1 MKKPIIITLLYFFLT
16 SLTSFS
22 QGEWIEEVID
32 PETGLRTGKI
42 ELSRAAPKNVQKS
55 RFPIEIRSKSP
66 QFPPMVPFSRENN
79 LIEKLNNIKLVDS
92 YYINEIKGYSI
103 LRLNE

>member
-42 ELSRAAPKNVQKS
+42 EINAFRGQ
-55 RFPIEIRSKSP
+55 ISKEQS
-66 QFPPMVPFSRENN
+66 
-79 LIEKLNNIKLVDS
+79 L
-92 YYINEIKGYSI
+92 
-103 LRLNE
+103 